1 VGTPP
6 GASDSAVI
14 AASQQIVLSKEK
26 WRQDHDHNRRHS
38 EHAVVCEAQ
47 RIRNVKEWRS
57 RLLPNAVADYLGHRA
72 ISSSLCYV
80 RADATAKVQAVVKPM
95 SFGAGT
101 FLRKSQNSVGDD
113 TRLGLQRI
121 RSFSVSFGELS
132 NLPIRMQTCLRKSCV
147 TTFAK
152 PNEFFKAKASG
163 KA

>member
-1 VGTPP
+1 MSKNGAVGYFRMPLLIISGTGRFQVHCATCVPMP
-6 GASDSAVI
+6 
-14 AASQQIVLSKEK
+14 
-26 WRQDHDHNRRHS
+26 RQRF
-38 EHAVVCEAQ
+38 
-47 RIRNVKEWRS
+47 KPW
-57 RLLPNAVADYLGHRA
+57 
-72 ISSSLCYV
+72 
-80 RADATAKVQAVVKPM
+80 PM

-152 PNEFFKAKASG
+152 PNEFFKANASG